1 MSDKINNTRRHH
13 EGEVSKGLPEAAPN
27 AGNAYEEDE
36 QQMKDVKDAPNEQGE
51 IPRKRDD
58 SKDDKKDP
66 FKAS

>member
-1 MSDKINNTRRHH
+1 MSDKTNHERNK

-36 QQMKDVKDAPNEQGE
+36 LQVQDAPNKQGE

-58 SKDDKKDP
+58 HDDDKKDP
-66 FKAS
+66 FKAK

>member
-1 MSDKINNTRRHH
+1 MSDKTNRERNQ

-36 QQMKDVKDAPNEQGE
+36 LQMQDAPNKQGE

-58 SKDDKKDP
+58 HEDDEKDP
-66 FKAS
+66 FDAQ